1 MMQNKILIIFEM
13 ANNHMGD
20 VSHGKLM
27 IEEFAKVANSYRDIF
42 DFAWKFQ
49 FRDLDTFIHKDYVD
63 REDLKYVKRFKE
75 TGLSREQFSD
85 LKSYAEEHGFLT
97 MSTAFDEP
105 SIAQL
110 RDMSFDIAKVASCSF
125 TDWPLLNE
133 LVSLDIPIILSTAGA
148 TTQDIDNV
156 VSFMQHRNKDFSLM
170 HCVGQYPTDA
180 DNLQLNQIN
189 QLIERYPN
197 VKIGYSTHEYPE
209 EIRAIAMA
217 VAKGVRLAE
226 KHVAV
231 VTDEYPIN
239 AYSVTPQ
246 QMSVWLDS
254 AANAVVMNG
263 CPEKP
268 LAQEKELADLAQ
280 FTRGVF
286 SKRDI
291 EKGETIDR
299 NDLYCAWPSVEGQF
313 LASSLSKY
321 ASFTTNKN
329 IIADASLLKRD
340 VSVANSRNQVWDIVQ
355 NVKKFLNNSNVVY
368 PSHSELEISHH
379 YGIDQFYET
388 GISMITVV
396 NRGYCKKL
404 IIVLPNQLHPEQ
416 YHLKKEETFVVLYGS
431 LELKLSK
438 IKHVPNSW
446 DEMEETSYL
455 MAAGD
460 IITIEPEVRHEFSS
474 KDGCVLEEVS
484 STHHVDDSFY
494 TDPSISK
501 NKNRKTFVSYWK

>member
-1 MMQNKILIIFEM
+1 MCGTVPNRCRK
-13 ANNHMGD
+13 
-20 VSHGKLM
+20 
-27 IEEFAKVANSYRDIF
+27 
-42 DFAWKFQ
+42 
-49 FRDLDTFIHKDYVD
+49 
-63 REDLKYVKRFKE
+63 
-75 TGLSREQFSD
+75 
-85 LKSYAEEHGFLT
+85 
-97 MSTAFDEP
+97 STAEP
-105 SIAQL
+105 
-110 RDMSFDIAKVASCSF
+110 
-125 TDWPLLNE
+125 
-133 LVSLDIPIILSTAGA
+133 
-148 TTQDIDNV
+148 
-156 VSFMQHRNKDFSLM
+156 
-170 HCVGQYPTDA
+170 
-180 DNLQLNQIN
+180 IN
-189 QLIERYPN
+189 QLKERYPN
-197 VKIGYSTHEYPE
+197 VKIGYSTHEHPE
-209 EIRAIAMA
+209 EITAIAMA

-231 VTDEYPIN
+231 VADEYPIN
-239 AYSVTPQ
+239 AYSVTPR

-291 EKGETIDR
+291 AKGETVNR

-321 ASFTTNKN
+321 ASFTAHKN
-329 IIADASLLKRD
+329 IVADAPLLKPD
-340 VSVANSRNQVWDIVQ
+340 VLVANNRNQVWDIVQ

-404 IIVLPNQLHPEQ
+404 IIVLPNQRHPEQ
-416 YHLKKEETFVVLYGS
+416 YHLKKEETFVVLHGS

-446 DEMEETSYL
+446 EMNN
-455 MAAGD
+455 
-460 IITIEPEVRHEFSS
+460 IILLYVCWRH
-474 KDGCVLEEVS
+474 
-484 STHHVDDSFY
+484 HHY
-494 TDPSISK
+494 
-501 NKNRKTFVSYWK
+501 